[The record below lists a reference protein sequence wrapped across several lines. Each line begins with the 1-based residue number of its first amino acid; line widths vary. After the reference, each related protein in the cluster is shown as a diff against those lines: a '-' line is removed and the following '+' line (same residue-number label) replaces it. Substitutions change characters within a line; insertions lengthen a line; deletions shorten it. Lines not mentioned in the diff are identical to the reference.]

1 MKIILIGSPLS
12 SIVGEMHRWHYH
24 VHCFALLSY
33 ETNRFN
39 VAMGLYSNISQN
51 MVKLGKYI
59 SYTLSCK
66 SCGASLFLPSFDI
79 ICDLLLK
86 RFTATRNLFV
96 KFFAVFAVQVKVGG
110 NERVATGV
118 LIPFHTNFWKLH
130 ASWCKGKTKNLT
142 LSRLSVKFT
151 HHILILGIITCH
163 AFTLCHPLIRGK

>member
-1 MKIILIGSPLS
+1 M
-12 SIVGEMHRWHYH
+12 
-24 VHCFALLSY
+24 HCFALLSY
-33 ETNRFN
+33 KTNRFN

-86 RFTATRNLFV
+86 RFTATRNLLV
-96 KFFAVFAVQVKVGG
+96 KSFAVFAVQVKAGG

-118 LIPFHTNFWKLH
+118 LIPFHANFRKRY
-130 ASWCKGKTKNLT
+130 AS
-142 LSRLSVKFT
+142 
-151 HHILILGIITCH
+151 
-163 AFTLCHPLIRGK
+163 

>member
-33 ETNRFN
+33 KTNRFN

-79 ICDLLLK
+79 ICDLSLK
-86 RFTATRNLFV
+86 RFTATRNLLV
-96 KFFAVFAVQVKVGG
+96 KFFAVFAIQVKVGG

-118 LIPFHTNFWKLH
+118 LIPFHINFRKLH

-142 LSRLSVKFT
+142 LSRLSVKFA
-151 HHILILGIITCH
+151 HYILILGIITCH